1 MKKVI
6 KYSILIGMLIILS
19 ACYSSQANTK
29 AEPELFRPKTCVP
42 LEEIGDPLIS
52 RCLIVQDST

>member
-1 MKKVI
+1 MKKII
-6 KYSILIGMLIILS
+6 KYSILTGMLYILS
-19 ACYSSQANTK
+19 ACYDSRANAKT
-29 AEPELFRPKTCVP
+29 EPELFRPKTCMP